1 MEPEIE
7 SQSEYAI
14 LKAGLDHIDQGI
26 SVFDEHLRLVF
37 CNQRYLDLLELPKEL
52 GVVGSPYAAFV
63 GYNAERGEYGPGSVE
78 DQISERV
85 DSARNFFAH
94 YQEQTRPNG
103 VILAIHGVPLPE
115 GGFISVYSDITEQQR
130 AEELIR
136 ERNEELEA
144 RVLRRTQELESANQ
158 QLRELVKSEQSIS
171 EALKYSEARLR
182 LITDAVPAGIAYIDA
197 DQRYQFAN
205 QRIARDFG
213 YTKDEIIGRTTRE
226 VLGADLYERLIPYLE
241 KGQKGEEV
249 TFEYT
254 QVLPDRRNAHIR
266 TNVITDLERDREF
279 PGYYVLSLD
288 VSDQKKAEAA
298 LAHAQKMEAV
308 AELSGGLAHDFN
320 NLLTVVLGNL
330 LPLQERC
337 QSKEE
342 LQLVDP
348 AIEAARRGAKLIR
361 RLLSFSRQE
370 VLEPAPV
377 NVAALID
384 SLVTLLKSTLPSE
397 IAIVNSVQD
406 HGLLAFVDLHQLEN
420 ALLNL
425 CFNAR
430 DAMAEGGTLSLSA
443 WAATAADDSAPGTDL
458 PPGQYVTI
466 SVEDDGCGIDQRT
479 VGRVF
484 EPFFT
489 MKAPG
494 QGSGL
499 GLSMVYGF
507 AKQSGGAIKLDSEVG
522 RGTTVRLYLPCAE
535 ETAGPPA
542 RETEGARTQGSE
554 KALVLLVDDDKDVR
568 GVVRRQLIELGY
580 VTLEASDGDQALEL
594 LNNVD
599 EISVLLSDVVMPGKM
614 NGYDLAKRAM
624 ERKPGLKVLL
634 MSAYTDGNSKDGA
647 DIPGPILRKPFENRE
662 LLDAMRNRSANDRTM
677 KRDRS

>member
-1 MEPEIE
+1 ME
-7 SQSEYAI
+7 SRSEDAI
-14 LKAGLDHIDQGI
+14 LRAGLDHIDQGI

-52 GVVGSPYAAFV
+52 SVVGSPYAAFV
-63 GYNAERGEYGPGSVE
+63 RYNAERGEYGPGSIENQV
-78 DQISERV
+78 SERV
-85 DSARNFFAH
+85 AAARNFIAH
-94 YQEQTRPNG
+94 YHEQTRPNG

-130 AEELIR
+130 AEALIR

-144 RVLRRTQELESANQ
+144 RVQRRTRELELANR

-171 EALKYSEARLR
+171 EALKHSEARLR

-205 QRIARDFG
+205 QRIAKAFG
-213 YTKDEIIGRTTRE
+213 YAKDQIIGLTTKE
-226 VLGADLYERLIPYLE
+226 VLGERLYDELVPYLE

-254 QVLPDRRNAHIR
+254 QELPDGRTAQIR
-266 TNVITDLERDREF
+266 TNVITDLERDHEF
-279 PGYYVLSLD
+279 RGYYVLSLD
-288 VSDQKKAEAA
+288 VSDQKKAQAA
-298 LAHAQKMEAV
+298 LAHAQKMEAI
-308 AELSGGLAHDFN
+308 AGLSGGLAHDFN

-330 LPLQERC
+330 FPLRDRC
-337 QSKEE
+337 QSSLED
-342 LQLVDP
+342 LALVDP
-348 AIEAARRGAKLIR
+348 AIEAARRGARLIR

-384 SLVTLLKSTLPSE
+384 SLVTLLKNTLPSE
-397 IAIVNSVQD
+397 ITIVNAVED
-406 HGLLAFVDLHQLEN
+406 GGLSAFADLHQLEN

-430 DAMAEGGTLSLSA
+430 DAMADGGRLTLSA
-443 WAATAADDSAPGTDL
+443 WLETTTEDPPSRLGL
-458 PPGQYVTI
+458 PPGKYVAI
-466 SVEDDGCGIDQRT
+466 SVVDDGCGIEQAT
-479 VGRVF
+479 VERVF

-507 AKQSGGAIKLDSEVG
+507 AKQSGGAITLDSEVG
-522 RGTTVRLYLPCAE
+522 RGTAVRLFLPCAE
-535 ETAGPPA
+535 DRAEAPIPEAKVEGSQEAGK
-542 RETEGARTQGSE
+542 T
-554 KALVLLVDDDKDVR
+554 LVLLVDDDDDVR
-568 GVVRRQLIELGY
+568 EVVRRQLIELGY
-580 VTLEASDGDQALEL
+580 VTIEASDADQALEL
-594 LNNVD
+594 LANVD
-599 EISVLLSDVVMPGKM
+599 EISMLISDIVMPGQI

-624 ERKPGLKVLL
+624 TRKPGLKIVL
-634 MSAYTDGNSKDGA
+634 MSAHTDANTRYGTEL
-647 DIPGPILRKPFENRE
+647 PVPILRKPFESRD
-662 LLDAMRNRSANDRTM
+662 LLRAVRHQTEGKQKASRNEA
-677 KRDRS
+677 